1 MFAAVEIA
9 GQPKPC
15 IVRWTG
21 RRGLS
26 VRTFTYCN
34 QDVAA
39 GEGVLQLPD
48 GAATCDA
55 CTAAV
60 TTVEARIRAQKVI
73 P

>member
-1 MFAAVEIA
+1 MFAAVEIE
-9 GQPKPC
+9 GQAKPC

-26 VRTFTYCN
+26 VRTYTYCN
-34 QDVAA
+34 KDVPA

-48 GAATCDA
+48 GAGTCEA
-55 CTAAV
+55 CNTAVAAV
-60 TTVEARIRAQKVI
+60 ETRIRAQKVT